1 MIVTPILSRYLSH
14 FSILDRSKFLKIILE
29 ENVHH
34 FLPTSSQ
41 IPPSFTRITKFPL
54 PSNIE
59 ERHSR
64 IAQRKAVF
72 ERLEIKET
80 IYFDTAMI
88 DPHHTCH
95 TAPPPQRYAETMDR
109 CARAKE
115 IRVHHRLRNDFGTG
129 RVSFHHVPTFPK
141 QREATITRV
150 RTFLFCLK
158 EGRNIFFFPFFLS
171 FFFFPWIHSNEPRA
185 QLKRYTWTVGKIF

>member
-29 ENVHH
+29 KNFHH

-80 IYFDTAMI
+80 IYFDTAM
-88 DPHHTCH
+88 DWSTP
-95 TAPPPQRYAETMDR
+95 
-109 CARAKE
+109 
-115 IRVHHRLRNDFGTG
+115 
-129 RVSFHHVPTFPK
+129 HVPHRPPSPAIRGNDGSLCTCE
-141 QREATITRV
+141 RNTRASSV
-150 RTFLFCLK
+150 AKRFWHGSSLV
-158 EGRNIFFFPFFLS
+158 S
-171 FFFFPWIHSNEPRA
+171 PRA
-185 QLKRYTWTVGKIF
+185 NFSKAKRSYYY